1 MPEGKRL
8 PLSQVS
14 RFRGYVRFQVNNG
27 TLTASHLEKLVDDLD
42 FNRLTREASTSVAL
56 TIVID
61 RMRKFVESP
70 GFPRDQ
76 AKDILQAA
84 LERRKRIDAERL
96 VTTIETRPPS
106 NTVRSEA
113 EKTHER
119 EVVMTKCFAC
129 AHGLT
134 ACTPSY
140 VPTAAS
146 SGDILGVCWECH
158 VMGCYEHAE
167 RDATSGKWMCFPS
180 IASALFSSAQQQA
193 GAPVPASP
201 ADQPFARS
209 ADFEARFPALSN
221 ASRALRMSFRERSNL
236 LWPTSNLG
244 SGRITNDA
252 GELLA
257 DALGVAEFI
266 VYGSEEFRPTY
277 IGRDEFRAAEPM
289 AREVARAVLTR
300 DLAEM
305 LIGSRNA

>member
-1 MPEGKRL
+1 
-8 PLSQVS
+8 
-14 RFRGYVRFQVNNG
+14 
-27 TLTASHLEKLVDDLD
+27 
-42 FNRLTREASTSVAL
+42 
-56 TIVID
+56 
-61 RMRKFVESP
+61 
-70 GFPRDQ
+70 
-76 AKDILQAA
+76 
-84 LERRKRIDAERL
+84 
-96 VTTIETRPPS
+96 
-106 NTVRSEA
+106 
-113 EKTHER
+113 
-119 EVVMTKCFAC
+119 
-129 AHGLT
+129 
-134 ACTPSY
+134 
-140 VPTAAS
+140 
-146 SGDILGVCWECH
+146 
-158 VMGCYEHAE
+158 MGCYEHAE

-180 IASALFSSAQQQA
+180 IASALFTSAQQQA
-193 GAPVPASP
+193 GAPVPAPP

-252 GELLA
+252 SELLA

-277 IGRDEFRAAEPM
+277 IGRGEFRVPERM